1 MPPGWSNP
9 LDMGG
14 TRDERRFGEVPERRS
29 DRDLV
34 LDFRE
39 GCPVAYESIYL
50 RHYERVYR
58 TCLKILSNPADAAE
72 ATQETFLKAFKAL
85 GRFNGQYH
93 LGAWLAR
100 IANNVALDQLRARA
114 RSVNIAAGTDE
125 VIDLEDE
132 HRGPA
137 MEVAERVGVAEA
149 LEEIQPLHAQALML
163 QAVEGLS
170 HKQIAARLQM
180 SSSQVKS
187 LLHRSRS
194 SFKKAWD
201 NASGWAL
208 APLALARGRGAKEA
222 STNPLV
228 VASPATSMFFERIA
242 ASAMAAV
249 VAVTGFATDPG
260 DWIDPPR
267 ERVPREVE
275 VTDVPDDELD
285 GPKGALA
292 DDGAEEAPVTEL
304 DKAKAEV
311 AELLAVERVLNN
323 DLEEEPDDPDDDS
336 DDPRLPTSS
345 KKPLPKEAR
354 KAVKEVKEVLGHEG
368 DPTASTSVR
377 VSPPPAY

>member
-1 MPPGWSNP
+1 M
-9 LDMGG
+9 
-14 TRDERRFGEVPERRS
+14 PERRS

-39 GCPVAYESIYL
+39 GCTSAYESIYL
-50 RHYERVYR
+50 RHYERVHR
-58 TCLKILSNPADAAE
+58 TCLKILNNPADAAE

-114 RSVNIAAGTDE
+114 RSVNVAAGTDE
-125 VIDLEDE
+125 VVDLEDE

-137 MEVAERVGVAEA
+137 TEVAERVGVAEA

-208 APLALARGRGAKEA
+208 APLALVKSKGPKEA
-222 STNPLV
+222 THSLA
-228 VASPATSMFFERIA
+228 VASPATSLFFERIA

-249 VAVTGFATDPG
+249 VAVTGLTTDPG
-260 DWIDPPR
+260 DVIDAPR
-267 ERVPREVE
+267 DRLPHQVQPA
-275 VTDVPDDELD
+275 DILGDDLD
-285 GPKGALA
+285 SRKDA
-292 DDGAEEAPVTEL
+292 DGASEPAAGATALE
-304 DKAKAEV
+304 KAKAEV

-323 DLEEEPDDPDDDS
+323 DLDEEPDDPDDDS
-336 DDPRLPTSS
+336 NEPRLPTSG

-377 VSPPPAY
+377 VSLPSGS